1 LDGDDGSP
9 WDISDY
15 CWPVRM
21 VRSAA
26 LQLDECHPVCIKFKV
41 AVNQVHTDDKP
52 SDCDWT
58 RAPLGNKGCH
68 FKAIVNTF
76 NAAGESL
83 GGDDA
88 PKYRRD
94 SKTGKAIVSYD
105 RGKTWDSWEGPIPDM
120 QVKSVEIWWDKVTEN
135 E

>member
-1 LDGDDGSP
+1 METMAPLGIYLIIVGLFAWFVLLPYS
-9 WDISDY
+9 WTNAIRY
-15 CWPVRM
+15 
-21 VRSAA
+21 A
-26 LQLDECHPVCIKFKV
+26 IKFKV